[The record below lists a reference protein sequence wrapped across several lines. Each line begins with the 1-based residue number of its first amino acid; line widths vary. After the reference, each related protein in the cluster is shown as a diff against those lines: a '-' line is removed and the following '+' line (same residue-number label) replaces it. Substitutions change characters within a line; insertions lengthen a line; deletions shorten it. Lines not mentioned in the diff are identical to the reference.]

1 MTLDLPSAVADELLD
16 APAVSFRLA
25 GADLDGGPA
34 VVIDTGSGVYR
45 LADLL
50 PAAVAAPT
58 HVHELLTDWA
68 RWQPVLGAVAGLAPT
83 TGAAPVVPERWGLP
97 VSPSKLVCIGTNYH
111 DHLREMGTPHT
122 PQYPYAFLKPVSTG
136 LVASGAEVRLPP
148 GPAMVDWEAELAIVI
163 GRPLHEERGAS
174 VLDAIAGYTIIN
186 DLSARD
192 WIRGKPEVG
201 IDWVMMKAYDG
212 FSPIGP
218 WFTPAEQVPDPQAL
232 GIRCWVNDELRQDS
246 NTSEMV
252 FGVQAILEHLAGI
265 MTLLP
270 GDVVATGT
278 PAGVGF
284 GRDPQ
289 QFLHAGDTV
298 AVEIDGLGRLET
310 RIAPTTT
317 EGPTT

>member
-1 MTLDLPSAVADELLD
+1 MTLDLPSAATDGLSD
-16 APAVSFRLA
+16 ARATSFRLA
-25 GADLDGGPA
+25 GAHLDGGPA
-34 VVIDTGSGVYR
+34 VVIDTGSAVYR

-50 PAAVAAPT
+50 PAAVAAPV
-58 HVHELLTDWA
+58 HVHELLADWT
-68 RWQPVLGAVAGLAPT
+68 RWQPVLGAVAARAPQACAT
-83 TGAAPVVPERWGLP
+83 PVAPDGWGLP
-97 VSPSKLVCIGTNYH
+97 VAPSKLVCIGTNYH
-111 DHLREMGTPHT
+111 DHLREMGTPNT
-122 PQYPYAFLKPVSTG
+122 PEYPYAFLKPVSTG
-136 LVASGAEVRLPP
+136 LVPSGAEVRLPP
-148 GPAMVDWEAELAIVI
+148 GPEMVDWEAELAIVI
-163 GRPLHEERGAS
+163 GRPLHEVRGGA
-174 VLDAIAGYTIIN
+174 VLDAVAGYTIIN

-192 WIRGKPEVG
+192 WIRSKPEVG

-289 QFLHAGDTV
+289 QFLHAGDSV

-317 EGPTT
+317 EGPTS

>member
-1 MTLDLPSAVADELLD
+1 MTLDLPSAAANGLLD
-16 APAVSFRLA
+16 APAAAFRLA
-25 GADLDGGPA
+25 GADLDRGPA
-34 VVIDTGSGVYR
+34 VVIETGSGVYR

-50 PAAVAAPT
+50 PAAVAAPA
-58 HVHELLTDWA
+58 HVHEL
-68 RWQPVLGAVAGLAPT
+68 R
-83 TGAAPVVPERWGLP
+83 GAA
-97 VSPSKLVCIGTNYH
+97 
-111 DHLREMGTPHT
+111 
-122 PQYPYAFLKPVSTG
+122 
-136 LVASGAEVRLPP
+136 
-148 GPAMVDWEAELAIVI
+148 
-163 GRPLHEERGAS
+163 

-218 WFTPAEQVPDPQAL
+218 WFTPAEHVPDPQAL

-289 QFLHAGDTV
+289 QFLHAGDAV
-298 AVEIDGLGRLET
+298 AIEIDGLGRLET
-310 RIAPTTT
+310 TMAPMRT